1 MIAKRKKQKKPR
13 LNEDL
18 IFQVIT
24 IFLAVFFIL
33 YLAISNYRIAR
44 KREELT
50 ERIGGLIEEVQMLE
64 LEKQKL
70 EAGIF
75 QTQKDVY
82 WEERIREQGY
92 VKEGESQVVVL
103 QPEEAEKQETDSEQS
118 FSKELFEMIKGF
130 FEKIIKWD

>member
-18 IFQVIT
+18 VFQVIT
-24 IFLAVFFIL
+24 IFLAVFFIW
-33 YLAISNYRIAR
+33 YLAVSNYRITK
-44 KREELT
+44 KRAELN
-50 ERIGGLIEEVQMLE
+50 ERIEGLIEEVQMLDQ
-64 LEKQKL
+64 EKQRL
-70 EAGIF
+70 EAGIS

-92 VKEGESQVVVL
+92 VKEGENQVVVL

>member
-1 MIAKRKKQKKPR
+1 MIAKRKKQKKSR

-24 IFLAVFFIL
+24 IFLVVFFIW
-33 YLAISNYRIAR
+33 YLAVSNYRIAR

-70 EAGIF
+70 EAGIS

>member
-1 MIAKRKKQKKPR
+1 MIAKRKKQKKSR

-24 IFLAVFFIL
+24 IFLVVFFIW
-33 YLAISNYRIAR
+33 YLAVSNYRIVK
-44 KREELT
+44 KRAELA
-50 ERIGGLIEEVQMLE
+50 ERIEGLIEEVQTLE
-64 LEKQKL
+64 LEKQRL
-70 EAGIF
+70 EAGIS

-130 FEKIIKWD
+130 FERIIKWD

>member
-1 MIAKRKKQKKPR
+1 MIAKRKKQKKSR

-24 IFLAVFFIL
+24 IFLVVFFIW
-33 YLAISNYRIAR
+33 YLAVSNYRIAR

-64 LEKQKL
+64 LEKQRL
-70 EAGIF
+70 EAGIS

-130 FEKIIKWD
+130 FERIIKWD